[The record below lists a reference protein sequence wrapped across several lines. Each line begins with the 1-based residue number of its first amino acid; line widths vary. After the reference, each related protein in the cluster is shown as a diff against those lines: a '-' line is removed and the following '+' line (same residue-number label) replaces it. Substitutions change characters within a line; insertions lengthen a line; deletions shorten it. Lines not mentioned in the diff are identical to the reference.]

1 MEETDSR
8 SQLHLK
14 DGSVF
19 AIGGVKST
27 LAQLVDVER
36 IAGESILFSIGPP
49 KVDGEA
55 GPDEKS
61 QRVPESRSERASQ
74 ERYRVSN
81 EIARG
86 GMGSILR
93 TEDLDLRRFVAMKV
107 LLEPGETTEKMYERF
122 IKEAQVTGFLEHPN
136 IIPVHELGL
145 DKNLRPF
152 FTMKLIGG
160 ESLASVLKALRRNN
174 TEYRKDYP
182 IRRLLGT
189 FIQVCNAVSFAH
201 SRGVI
206 HRDLK
211 PENVM
216 LGEFGEVLV
225 MDWGLA
231 KIRDFDEILA
241 PHNVADPDDYTQTQ
255 EGVVLGTPLYMPPEQ
270 AVGDIANTDER
281 SDVFSLGAILYE
293 IITGRMLYDGATVAE
308 IINKAASVDFKPPS
322 STPKGSTDIEKICLK
337 SIQKQ
342 KKDRYQSVGELADAV
357 KAYLDHRVIPDYR
370 LRPWQKIAQSV
381 GIAAFFVLLVP
392 LLNLG
397 TVANFAIFLH
407 IPSAVMIVSIAFLFH
422 TVVVGRGLSP
432 FRKMSSLPE
441 ARSYGTLVLLEG
453 SFWGGLLGTL
463 SGFFSMIGNLEE
475 ARYVGPN
482 ISLSLMTV
490 LYFLAFYIIV
500 RLESVRD
507 LRRNSLFDS
516 IAENTPPN
524 LYRYNVLFLIPFL
537 AFISLVLLPEVQSL
551 KAGLES
557 FSLLEFPGHIPLYPI
572 VLYFLALVF
581 SLIYTRFVF
590 TFRELIAAVEH
601 LFAFLAGNE
610 VSDENRVHAAS
621 VLRLLVETYLLST
634 LTAVSLVQISF
645 LANLEDANSVVS
657 SILFLFL
664 VGLLPFCLYI
674 GINYLLIPR
683 FVGYRGAGES
693 TLRMRKALCAYY
705 KQHAGT
711 FWSDAK
717 HGRSWLIGANIG
729 LVLLYVM
736 SMIMAGAFFG
746 GLGLPEAISA
756 CIMICVLAY
765 ANRKRQKVRGVYRG
779 LDARGKL

>member
-1 MEETDSR
+1 MEETESS
-8 SQLHLK
+8 SQIHLK

-36 IAGESILFSIGPP
+36 IAGESILFSIGPA
-49 KVDGEA
+49 KA
-55 GPDEKS
+55 DEES
-61 QRVPESRSERASQ
+61 QRVRESRGKRNSE
-74 ERYRVSN
+74 ERYKVSN

-160 ESLASVLKALRRNN
+160 ESLASVLNALRRNN
-174 TEYRKDYP
+174 AEYRKDYP

-231 KIRDFDEILA
+231 KIRDFDEILS

-293 IITGRMLYDGATVAE
+293 IVTGRMLYDGATVAE

-322 STPKGSTDIEKICLK
+322 TTPKGSTDIEKICLR

-342 KKDRYQSVGELADAV
+342 KQDRYQSVGELADAV
-357 KAYLDHRVIPDYR
+357 RAYLDHRVIPDYG

-381 GIAAFFVLLVP
+381 GIAAFFVLLIP

-397 TVANFAIFLH
+397 TVSNFATYFH
-407 IPSAVMIVSIAFLFH
+407 ISGAIMIVAIAFLFH
-422 TVVVGRGLSP
+422 AVVVGRGLSP
-432 FRKMSSLPE
+432 FREMSSLPE
-441 ARSYGTLVLLEG
+441 ARSYGTIVLLEG

-463 SGFFSMIGNLEE
+463 SGFFAMIGNLDE
-475 ARYVGPN
+475 ARYLGPN

-500 RLESVRD
+500 RLESVRE
-507 LRRNSLFDS
+507 LRRSSLFDS
-516 IAENTPPN
+516 IAENSLAN
-524 LYRYNVLFLIPFL
+524 LYRYIVLFMIPFVV
-537 AFISLVLLPEVQSL
+537 FVSLVLLSDVQSL
-551 KAGLES
+551 KASFES
-557 FSLLEFPGHIPLYPI
+557 FSLLEFPGHIPLYPV
-572 VLYFLALVF
+572 VLYLLALVF
-581 SLIYTRFVF
+581 SLTYTRFIF
-590 TFRELIAAVEH
+590 TFRELIAALEH
-601 LFAFLAGNE
+601 IFAFLAGNE
-610 VSDENRVHAAS
+610 VADENRVHAAS
-621 VLRLLVETYLLST
+621 VLRLFVETYLLST
-634 LTAVSLVQISF
+634 LTAVSIVEISF
-645 LANLEDANSVVS
+645 LADMEDANRAFS
-657 SILFLFL
+657 SFLFLFV

-683 FVGYRGAGES
+683 FVGYRGAVES
-693 TLRMRKALCAYY
+693 TSRMRKALCAYY
-705 KQHAGT
+705 KQHAGS

-717 HGRSWLIGANIG
+717 YGRGWLIGANLG
-729 LVLLYVM
+729 LVVFYVM
-736 SMIMAGAFFG
+736 SLITAGAFFG
-746 GLGLPEAISA
+746 GLGPPEAISA
-756 CIMICVLAY
+756 CTMICVLAY
-765 ANRKRQKVRGVYRG
+765 ANRKRQKLRGVYRDM
-779 LDARGKL
+779 DARATK